1 MESETLTLTS
11 LLNSPFVLVAL
22 GWLAAKWRTDNTQ
35 HTKAVQVDTEL
46 LARLKFVEQ
55 WITDHNTIHGCVQSL
70 KATTEAIKNNVDR
83 IIRLIDG
90 SDPYELRDR
99 VRPHVQ
105 RRGYTPP
112 GWIDERHAEDWR
124 PL

>member
-1 MESETLTLTS
+1 MEGGQLTLETLI
-11 LLNSPFVLVAL
+11 NSPIVLVAL
-22 GWLAAKWRTDNTQ
+22 GWIAAKWQRDQGQ

-46 LARLKFVEQ
+46 LARIKFVEQ
-55 WITDHNTIHGCVQSL
+55 WVQDHNTIHGCVQSL

-90 SDPYELRDR
+90 DPYELTQRA
-99 VRPHVQ
+99 RPHVR

-112 GWIDERHAEDWR
+112 GWLDEEQDWR
-124 PL
+124 PV